1 MDDLDAQLRGGDLRS
16 LRSWLEQHVYQSG
29 AELDAEDLIQ
39 RATGQRLDPEP
50 FFRRLERRVAEL
62 DD

>member
-1 MDDLDAQLRGGDLRS
+1 MRGPSAQLRAGDLRS
-16 LRSWLEQHVYQSG
+16 LRAWLDQHVYARG

-39 RATGQRLDPEP
+39 RATGQRLDAEP
-50 FFRRLERRVAEL
+50 FFRRLERNVAEL

>member
-1 MDDLDAQLRGGDLRS
+1 
-16 LRSWLEQHVYQSG
+16 VYASG

-39 RATGQRLDPEP
+39 RATGQRLDAEP
-50 FFRRLERRVAEL
+50 FFRKLERRVAEL